1 MPKVQK
7 DSKYKDFVTVVRI
20 ILETAYHDK
29 LKKLYK
35 SSTDFIK
42 SVKERDNTIY
52 ESIYISGKGYF
63 QIPSFC
69 IILAQD
75 MKSGLFKPVGKW
87 PFTLTQ
93 TENPSLYSSLIK
105 TDEEIKFL
113 KQFYSVLS
121 NKYDEGHICAGF
133 LPNILVQH
141 FKFLTD
147 EMPNESVLEEC
158 DKNNYKKWKELLEL
172 NAVTSLLLG
181 DKE

>member
-63 QIPSFC
+63 HIPSFC

-75 MKSGLFKPVGKW
+75 MKSGLFKPVGRW

-93 TENPSLYSSLIK
+93 KEDPSLYSSLIK

-133 LPNILVQH
+133 LPNILIQH

-147 EMPNESVLEEC
+147 EMPNESILEEC
-158 DKNNYKKWKELLEL
+158 DVKNYKKWKELLEL

-181 DKE
+181 DK

>member
-1 MPKVQK
+1 MPKAQK
-7 DSKYKDFVTVVRI
+7 DSQYKGFVTAVRI
-20 ILETAYHDK
+20 ILEAAYHDK
-29 LKKLYK
+29 FKKLTK

-63 QIPSFC
+63 HIPSFC

-105 TDEEIKFL
+105 TDGEIKFL

-121 NKYDEGHICAGF
+121 NKYDEGHLCTGF
-133 LPNILVQH
+133 LPNIIVQH
-141 FKFLTD
+141 FQFVTEGL
-147 EMPNESVLEEC
+147 PNDSVLEEC

-181 DKE
+181 DK